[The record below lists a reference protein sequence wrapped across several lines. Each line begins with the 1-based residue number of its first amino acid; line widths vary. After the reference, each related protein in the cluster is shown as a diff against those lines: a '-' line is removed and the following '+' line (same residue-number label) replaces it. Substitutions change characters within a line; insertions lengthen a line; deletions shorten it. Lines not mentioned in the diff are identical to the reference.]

1 MTKRY
6 VAWQCKIIV
15 GLDEN
20 EQLPDGFDWPPR
32 HAAIAAV
39 EKFTEVL
46 LCFSG
51 WNAPL
56 KKEEIEWIQQ
66 QEKRSKKS

>member
-15 GLDEN
+15 ELDEN
-20 EQLPDGFDWPPR
+20 EVLPEGFDAPPR
-32 HAAIAAV
+32 RAAELAV
-39 EKFTEVL
+39 NKQAKVVS
-46 LCFSG
+46 CASG

-66 QEKRSKKS
+66 QEKRSKK